1 MSTSKQDSNTEQD
14 GSETKAVA
22 AESGP
27 EVSNSNDPTEPLEA
41 AGLDPEPASSAGHS
55 SSDTEPS
62 PVAASPRDSRPRPR
76 ETPALNPTP
85 PAPRKS
91 GGGLA
96 LLLALIALLGT
107 GYVGYQQWQLQQ
119 QPAAEPIAAAVD
131 PALSQALQK
140 QSRQLNANAQ
150 QVSALST
157 RLEDMQSVNTVLR
170 QQLLSMTERQAL
182 SEDVLTDLAR
192 DSAPSGPRMEI
203 AEAEYLLLVGQTR
216 LQLFGDV
223 AGARLSLQLADQVL
237 ASSDDPL
244 AGSVRGAISA
254 EMDALNAV
262 PVVDRIALQARLDR
276 LSANVDEWP
285 LLDGYD
291 VDDPSERVQPW
302 YTRVFHRLVDIR
314 QVEIDDP
321 LHPLGPAAARLGLRT
336 HLALA
341 RLLLLQGREA
351 EAGRSLGDAQKSL
364 QLFDPTHPEVA
375 SAQRGMAEIVNLPL
389 GAPLPTLGTALDE
402 ARRVRNLRGIANPQA
417 RRNSAAQSGSTT
429 P

>member
-1 MSTSKQDSNTEQD
+1 MSTSKQNPNVEQD
-14 GSETKAVA
+14 A
-22 AESGP
+22 AETTAAAATP
-27 EVSNSNDPTEPLEA
+27 ELEVKDTDAQAEQVDAGSAEADTA
-41 AGLDPEPASSAGHS
+41 AETSSLT
-55 SSDTEPS
+55 DKD
-62 PVAASPRDSRPRPR
+62 PVAVTPRDSSPRPR

-85 PAPRKS
+85 HAPRKS
-91 GGGLA
+91 GGGLSM
-96 LLLALIALLGT
+96 LIALIALLAV
-107 GYVGYQQWQLQQ
+107 GYVGYQQWRLQQ
-119 QPAAEPIAAAVD
+119 QPAPEPIAAAVD
-131 PALSQALQK
+131 PVLSQALEQ
-140 QSRQLNANAQ
+140 QSRQLSANAQ
-150 QVSALST
+150 RLTALVA
-157 RLEDMQSVNTVLR
+157 RLEDMQGVNTVLR
-170 QQLLSMTERQAL
+170 EQLLSISERQGL

-192 DSAPSGPRMEI
+192 NSAPSGPRMEI

-285 LLDGYD
+285 LLDAYNS
-291 VDDPSERVQPW
+291 DDPSERVQPW
-302 YTRVFHRLVDIR
+302 YSRVFHRLVDIR

-321 LHPLGPAAARLGLRT
+321 LQPLGPAAARLGLRT

-351 EAGRSLGDAQKSL
+351 EAGRSLADAAKSL
-364 QLFDPTHPEVA
+364 ELFDPSHPEVA
-375 SAQRGMAEIVNLPL
+375 SARRGMAEIVNLPL

-402 ARRVRNLRGIANPQA
+402 ARRVRNLRSIANPQA
-417 RRNSAAQSGSTT
+417 RRKPAPQSGSSA

>member
-1 MSTSKQDSNTEQD
+1 MKNEPNAEPTAPESERQERASEDQAQPSEIEASADDS
-14 GSETKAVA
+14 A
-22 AESGP
+22 
-27 EVSNSNDPTEPLEA
+27 
-41 AGLDPEPASSAGHS
+41 HS
-55 SSDTEPS
+55 SQSSGVERSDS
-62 PVAASPRDSRPRPR
+62 PPRDRPR
-76 ETPALNPTP
+76 ETPALNPAP
-85 PAPRKS
+85 PAPRK

-96 LLLALIALLGT
+96 LLLALIALLAS
-107 GYVGYQQWQLQQ
+107 GYVAYQQWRVQQ
-119 QPAAEPIAAAVD
+119 QPPAEAAAATAVD
-131 PALSQALQK
+131 PALNQALEQ

-150 QVSALST
+150 RVTSLIARIQ
-157 RLEDMQSVNTVLR
+157 DMQGVNTVLR
-170 QQLLSMTERQAL
+170 EQLLSMSERQAL
-182 SEDVLTDLAR
+182 NEDVLADLAQ

-203 AEAEYLLLVGQTR
+203 AESEYLLLVGQTR

-254 EMDALNAV
+254 ELDALNAV
-262 PVVDRIALQARLDR
+262 PVVDRIALQSRLDR
-276 LSANVDEWP
+276 LSANVDQWP
-285 LLDGYD
+285 LLDAYATGD
-291 VDDPSERVQPW
+291 SPSEQVQPW

-321 LHPLGPAAARLGLRT
+321 LQPLGPAAARLGLRT

-351 EAGRSLGDAQKSL
+351 EAGRSLADAAKSL
-364 QLFDPTHPEVA
+364 ELFDPDHPEVA
-375 SAQRGMAEIVNLPL
+375 SAKRGMAEIVNLPL

-402 ARRVRNLRGIANPQA
+402 ARRVRKLRGIANPQA
-417 RRNSAAQSGSTT
+417 RRGAAAQPGSSA